1 MPIPADN
8 TRSHSPTR
16 ETFEIREEV
25 LNVLLAELLQER
37 GLWSVPESIRRAGL
51 ERRRLPDIT
60 LADLWGARI
69 IIEGRILENQED
81 RESLLRDA
89 RKRVEEGLSPIC
101 LAVLYPAPL
110 RGTRTL
116 PALRRQLEH
125 ARLEVLVISES
136 HEGTWTESNVD
147 GLVEVVRRG
156 YELLVSEDVVT
167 GAVGDLQ
174 AAIDQAAETLVAGAG
189 RTERLADLLGIPED
203 ARTGT
208 GSEDEE
214 EEE

>member
-1 MPIPADN
+1 
-8 TRSHSPTR
+8 
-16 ETFEIREEV
+16 
-25 LNVLLAELLQER
+25 
-37 GLWSVPESIRRAGL
+37 
-51 ERRRLPDIT
+51 
-60 LADLWGARI
+60 
-69 IIEGRILENQED
+69 
-81 RESLLRDA
+81 
-89 RKRVEEGLSPIC
+89 
-101 LAVLYPAPL
+101 
-110 RGTRTL
+110 
-116 PALRRQLEH
+116 LEH